1 MKENRDKNLINAAIT
16 KRDSLLIKSILAGN
30 KNSFAIL
37 MSFYKKRVYA
47 LGMSFFK
54 NETDTEDFVQDV
66 FLKAYTKLDTFEGKS
81 LFSTW
86 LLRIAYTTALN
97 AVNRRK
103 EYLPLADETQIAATD
118 RSASPEEAQLRKI
131 TRLAVREALAELP
144 EKYAVCLD
152 MYFSYDIPYAQI
164 AEITEMPLN
173 TIKSHIF
180 RAKQIL
186 KKKLED
192 IK

>member
-37 MSFYKKRVYA
+37 MSFYKNRVYA

-118 RSASPEEAQLRKI
+118 TSASPEETQLRKI